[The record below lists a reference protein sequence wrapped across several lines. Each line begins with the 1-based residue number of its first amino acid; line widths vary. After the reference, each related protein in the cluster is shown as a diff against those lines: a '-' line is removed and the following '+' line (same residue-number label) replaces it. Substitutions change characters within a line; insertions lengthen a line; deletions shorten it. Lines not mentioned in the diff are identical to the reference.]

1 MQNSTQAKAKT
12 AAPENLI
19 QDKKPALT
27 MFGMPWHIALV
38 VAAIVLFASTA
49 GYLPK
54 NSAGAFALLFSVGFL
69 FDTIGERIPIWN
81 EYVGGGPILA
91 FLGSAALVYYGLI
104 PESSVEAV
112 KIFMDTADFLDLF
125 IAVLITGSILS
136 VNRKLLMKALVGY
149 IPAILGGVVAA
160 FAFGIL
166 GGLVF
171 GIAPA
176 DIATRYVLPIMGGGT
191 GAGAI
196 PMSEIYA
203 SVTGNDAAGWLSFG
217 LSILTIANII
227 AIICASIL
235 NKIGASKSGAK
246 FTGNGNLIRNAEDIS
261 KLEDSHTVKVTA
273 REMAAGLILACTFY
287 VLGNI
292 LSKVIIIPEF
302 TVMGIACKISIHRFA
317 WMVILVA
324 CANIFNLIPQNLKDG
339 AKQIQGF
346 FSKQFLLVIMVGVG
360 IALTDLG
367 ELIAAFNF
375 ANVVI
380 AALIVVGAVVGSA
393 LIGWLVGFYPIEA
406 ALSAGLCMANRGG
419 SGDVA
424 VLTAAKRMELMSFA
438 QISSRLGGGI
448 MLIIASVAFGIF
460 Y

>member
-1 MQNSTQAKAKT
+1 MQEKKATFK
-12 AAPENLI
+12 
-19 QDKKPALT
+19 
-27 MFGMPWHIALV
+27 MFGMPWYVALV
-38 VAAIVLFASTA
+38 VAAIVLFASTM

-54 NSAGAFALLFSVGFL
+54 NSVGAFALLYSLGIL
-69 FDTIGERIPIWN
+69 FNTVGERIPIWN

-91 FLGSAALVYYGLI
+91 FLGSAALVYWGLI
-104 PESSVEAV
+104 PDTSVEAV

-160 FAFGIL
+160 FVFGIL

-171 GIAPA
+171 GIPA
-176 DIATRYVLPIMGGGT
+176 GEIATRYVLPIMGGGT

-196 PMSEIYA
+196 PMSEIY
-203 SVTGNDAAGWLSFG
+203 STVTGNDAAGWLSFG

-227 AIICASIL
+227 AIIAASVL
-235 NKIGASKSGAK
+235 NKIGESKAGAK
-246 FTGNGNLIRNAEDIS
+246 FSGNGELIRNATDIS
-261 KLEDSHTVKVTA
+261 KLEDAHTVKITA
-273 REMAAGLILACTFY
+273 REVAAGLILACTFY

-292 LSKVIIIPEF
+292 IAKVVVIPSF
-302 TVMGIACKISIHRFA
+302 TLMGIEVNISIHRFA
-317 WMVILVA
+317 WMVVLVSL
-324 CANIFNLIPQNLKDG
+324 ANIFNLIPQELKDG

-375 ANVVI
+375 ANVII
-380 AALIVVGAVVGSA
+380 AALIVLGAVVGSA

-406 ALSAGLCMANRGG
+406 AISAGLCMANRGG

-424 VLTAAKRMELMSFA
+424 VLTAAKRMDLMSFA
-438 QISSRLGGGI
+438 QISSRLGGGL
-448 MLIIASVAFGIF
+448 MLIISSIAFGIF